1 MSFRSLVFALTALAL
16 TVACGGSPS
25 GPSTPLA
32 VYSATDIVVGTGA
45 EAVAGR
51 PTTVH
56 YTLWLYDPAQPES
69 KGRQLQTSRSGNG
82 FTFVLGTGSVIRG
95 WDQGV
100 PGMRVGGQRRLV
112 LPPSLAYGS
121 QGSPPDIGPNA
132 SLVFDIELLAV
143 N

>member
-1 MSFRSLVFALTALAL
+1 MALRLTSIVLALAL
-16 TVACGGSPS
+16 FTAGCGGDPT

-32 VYSATDIVVGTGA
+32 TYSSTDVVVGTGA

-69 KGRQLQTSRSGNG
+69 KGRQLQTSRPSPG
-82 FTFVLGTGSVIRG
+82 FTFVLGVGAVIRG

-112 LPPSLAYGS
+112 LPPNLAYGS
-121 QGSPPDIGPNA
+121 AGSPPDIGPNA